1 MNKEELEQRAK
12 RRRTLIYGQGE
23 LHNYLAERLDSLVSR
38 YDTIPPD
45 QKPIGKDFEDWVHEQ
60 LTNGNYVVT
69 PAMSK
74 EWAKELANSLEWR
87 TNGTN
92 PLKEKK
98 DKAAS
103 LTVKA
108 EDATVW
114 DLVPTEDWDRNGVY
128 APPTVHTRYSPEN
141 PGVQMRRIK
150 DKVYQ
155 DPITGKVYN
164 WETGVH
170 QQTSPIW
177 NESWINGEHP
187 TLFDAEDRDSIM
199 RSEGKPEYDY
209 DHLYPGDDRE
219 PDQTTS
225 DTGWSD
231 DPLAFRGW
239 DYHQDKW
246 EKKSELRG
254 FSKKAADIFAPTTM
268 STRSCP
274 DHPGTQLLR
283 VTDNVRQCPVDHRTY
298 NYNEGFTTDDGT
310 EHLGGSISE
319 QTPSIPG
326 YYQSP
331 HPTLSLFPSQGSAI
345 KGLSKVAFDLRGV
358 EQRFIFD
365 LSHGLKGD
373 KNALATIG
381 KIVDIASKGDHRPLT
396 QIIQEVYTNID
407 KESVSAGEAEK
418 EETVLGDELD
428 TQVEQAIQETVS
440 I

>member
-1 MNKEELEQRAK
+1 MNKQELEKRAH
-12 RRRTLIYGQGE
+12 RRRTIIYGQE
-23 LHNYLAERLDSLVSR
+23 DYHNLLADRLNILTGR
-38 YDTIPPD
+38 YDALPLD
-45 QKPIGKDFEDWVHEQ
+45 QRPVGKDFEDWVHKE
-60 LTNGNYVVT
+60 LTDNNYVVS
-69 PAMSK
+69 PAISK
-74 EWAKELANSLEWR
+74 EWAKDLGNSLEWR

-98 DKAAS
+98 AAG
-103 LTVKA
+103 LTVEA
-108 EDATVW
+108 QEATAW
-114 DLVPTEDWDRNGVY
+114 DLVPTEEWDRNGVY
-128 APPTVHTRYSPEN
+128 APPVVHTRYSPDN

-155 DPITGKVYN
+155 DPITGKIYN

-170 QQTSPIW
+170 QQTTPIW

-187 TLFDAEDRDSIM
+187 TLLETEDRNDM
-199 RSEGKPEYDY
+199 TRSEGKPAYDY
-209 DHLYPGDDRE
+209 DHLYHGDDRE
-219 PDQTTS
+219 PDETTS

-231 DPLAFRGW
+231 DPVAFRGY

-246 EKKSELRG
+246 ERKSELKG

-298 NYNEGFTTDDGT
+298 NYSEGFKTDDGV
-310 EHLGGSISE
+310 EHLGGSIAE

-331 HPTLSLFPSQGSAI
+331 HPTLSLFPSTGSTM
-345 KGLSKVAFDLRGV
+345 KGLSKIAFDLRGV

-365 LSHGLKGD
+365 LSHAMKGD
-373 KNALATIG
+373 KEALAAIG
-381 KIVDIASKGDHRPLT
+381 KVVDMASKGDPRPLT
-396 QIIQEVYTNID
+396 QIIQDIYMNAD
-407 KESVSAGEAEK
+407 KDNASAGEAI
-418 EETVLGDELD
+418 EEEAALGGQLD
-428 TQVEQAIQETVS
+428 QEVEQALEESVS
-440 I
+440 V